1 MAQFRQE
8 LDKTVKAGDA
18 KASLKPNGQKK
29 DIAGRACDGYDI
41 SVAMPMALG
50 GDAEMTMVMTGPVFI
65 AKGAPG
71 SADYAKFH
79 LAAAEKGFIMSDP
92 RAAKGAPSQAK
103 GMTELYKAMADTG
116 GIPYYMEMNM
126 KIEGGGPDGRHDEQG
141 DGRIGVHAHRHGG
154 FHRRRRRPTSSTSRP
169 TTRSRTRSSRSCLSP
184 ISSLAHDSVIAAE
197 LRPPRAELA
206 ASEGMDAWIDTY
218 HAVRGLT
225 RRGVP
230 VFLTDSAVGLQEED
244 NLRHLIANLGT
255 SVPRELVVPFLTS
268 KHTLEYCLSYAE
280 RAWHNDFKS
289 LVVLGGDKHVG
300 PPRSV
305 EHAWQL
311 RRAIR
316 AREPHLALGGWAN
329 PNADADRQ
337 VGYLTDGTFDAE
349 FFLTQ
354 IVSHH
359 TDRARGAISRGRR
372 AGGADAAGHV
382 RRVLLPQ
389 REPEDAAHAEP
400 VPAGAGRGADARLRR
415 RRDAGRG
422 LRAHDQGA
430 EAAGRTA
437 LLRQQPAAL
446 EGRRD
451 A

>member
-1 MAQFRQE
+1 M
-8 LDKTVKAGDA
+8 
-18 KASLKPNGQKK
+18 SL
-29 DIAGRACDGYDI
+29 
-41 SVAMPMALG
+41 
-50 GDAEMTMVMTGPVFI
+50 
-65 AKGAPG
+65 
-71 SADYAKFH
+71 ADQ
-79 LAAAEKGFIMSDP
+79 LI
-92 RAAKGAPSQAK
+92 
-103 GMTELYKAMADTG
+103 
-116 GIPYYMEMNM
+116 
-126 KIEGGGPDGRHDEQG
+126 
-141 DGRIGVHAHRHGG
+141 
-154 FHRRRRRPTSSTSRP
+154 
-169 TTRSRTRSSRSCLSP
+169 
-184 ISSLAHDSVIAAE
+184 AHDSVIAAE

-255 SVPRELVVPFLTS
+255 SVPRDLVVPFLTS

-337 VGYLTDGTFDAE
+337 VGFLTDGTFDAE

-359 TDRARGAISRGRR
+359 TIGPVARFLDAGARGGLTLPGMFGVFYYRSANATTLQTLSQFLPVPIDGLMKDFS
-372 AGGADAAGHV
+372 GGATPVEVCARTIRALKQVGARHFYV
-382 RRVLLPQ
+382 SNLPLSK
-389 REPEDAAHAEP
+389 
-400 VPAGAGRGADARLRR
+400 ADAIL
-415 RRDAGRG
+415 
-422 LRAHDQGA
+422 
-430 EAAGRTA
+430 EAIV
-437 LLRQQPAAL
+437 AAI
-446 EGRRD
+446 
-451 A
+451 

>member
-1 MAQFRQE
+1 M
-8 LDKTVKAGDA
+8 
-18 KASLKPNGQKK
+18 
-29 DIAGRACDGYDI
+29 
-41 SVAMPMALG
+41 
-50 GDAEMTMVMTGPVFI
+50 
-65 AKGAPG
+65 
-71 SADYAKFH
+71 
-79 LAAAEKGFIMSDP
+79 
-92 RAAKGAPSQAK
+92 
-103 GMTELYKAMADTG
+103 
-116 GIPYYMEMNM
+116 
-126 KIEGGGPDGRHDEQG
+126 
-141 DGRIGVHAHRHGG
+141 
-154 FHRRRRRPTSSTSRP
+154 
-169 TTRSRTRSSRSCLSP
+169 
-184 ISSLAHDSVIAAE
+184 
-197 LRPPRAELA
+197 A

-244 NLRHLIANLGT
+244 NLRHLINNLGT

-337 VGYLTDGTFDAE
+337 IGFLTDGTFDAE

-359 TDRARGAISRGRR
+359 TIAPVARFLDAGARAGLTLPGLFGVFYYRSANARTLQTLSQFLPVPTEGLTRDF
-372 AGGADAAGHV
+372 AGGATPVEVCARTIRALKTLGARHFYV
-382 RRVLLPQ
+382 SNLPLSK
-389 REPEDAAHAEP
+389 
-400 VPAGAGRGADARLRR
+400 ADATL
-415 RRDAGRG
+415 
-422 LRAHDQGA
+422 
-430 EAAGRTA
+430 EAI
-437 LLRQQPAAL
+437 LAAI
-446 EGRRD
+446 
-451 A
+451 